1 MWAKLASLQDLSWC
15 WSMPDPKSRLVPP
28 IALFGLDISNS
39 CNGFIGKVTHFNLC
53 RTYMI
58 YYIILYICE
67 SSPFCKESSWF
78 EASGCGTSARPHIH
92 IAPAKEKIENEDQ
105 HDQNQNHRYPQTST
119 DLRSSKLFN
128 AHTKEIAWRKESM
141 IWFKRWWSWLTIKAS
156 HLLEYKCLSLYHLY
170 ITFI

>member
-58 YYIILYICE
+58 YYIIYICE

-119 DLRSSKLFN
+119 DLRSSKLFKVVQCTHKGN
-128 AHTKEIAWRKESM
+128 RLAQREHDLIQALVVM
-141 IWFKRWWSWLTIKAS
+141 VDHQGLAS
-156 HLLEYKCLSLYHLY
+156 
-170 ITFI
+170 IGI